1 MLSLVLT
8 VVATAC
14 RTGAVVGHPVRHVGQ
29 TAPVSTALAPHEQS
43 PHYGVA
49 DGAPGGGSL
58 APVTPPGPAGLAHAL
73 PAPRAPGVDGG
84 GLLVLGVH
92 GGQGAL
98 AQHLQHKAL
107 PRAWSLVLIKNSI
120 IFAFFG
126 V

>member
-1 MLSLVLT
+1 MQCPLLVLT
-8 VVATAC
+8 VVPTAC
-14 RTGAVVGHPVRHVGQ
+14 RTGGVLCHPVLDMLE

-92 GGQGAL
+92 
-98 AQHLQHKAL
+98 
-107 PRAWSLVLIKNSI
+107 
-120 IFAFFG
+120 
-126 V
+126 

>member
-14 RTGAVVGHPVRHVGQ
+14 RTGAVVGHPLRHVGQ

-58 APVTPPGPAGLAHAL
+58 APVAPPGPAGLAHAL
-73 PAPRAPGVDGG
+73 PTPRTPGVDGG

-107 PRAWSLVLIKNSI
+107 PPLPPEFKK
-120 IFAFFG
+120 
-126 V
+126 